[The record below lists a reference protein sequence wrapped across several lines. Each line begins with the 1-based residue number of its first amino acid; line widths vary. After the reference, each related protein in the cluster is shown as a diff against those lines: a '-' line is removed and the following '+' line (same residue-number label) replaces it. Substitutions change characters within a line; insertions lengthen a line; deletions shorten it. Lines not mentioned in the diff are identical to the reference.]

1 MKRMFTQTILAS
13 AVVLIAGTASP
24 AAADWIFTPFI
35 GSTLKPGATFSEIG
49 DFTDNL
55 GERVTFGAT
64 ATWMGAGIIGFEID
78 FGSTPN
84 YFEIEAGPNDFDFGD
99 GNVTTLQGNLVIG
112 APIGGQSGPGVR
124 PYASGGLGLLR
135 TNIDAGDVFKSI
147 NSNDLGANVGFGA
160 HIFFNDD
167 IGIKGDLRYF
177 RALQQDDEDF
187 SFSDFDFWRASVGL
201 SFRFGS

>member
-1 MKRMFTQTILAS
+1 MKRLFAQSLLAT
-13 AVVLIAGTASP
+13 AIVLAAGSGTP

-35 GSTLKPGATFSEIG
+35 GSTLNPGAEISGIG

-84 YFEIEAGPNDFDFGD
+84 YFEIEAGPDGFDFGD
-99 GNVTTLQGNLVIG
+99 GNVTTLQGNLVLG
-112 APIGGQSGPGVR
+112 APIGGQSGPGFR
-124 PYASGGLGLLR
+124 PYGSAGLGLLR
-135 TNIDAGDVFKSI
+135 TNIDAGDFLEGVS
-147 NSNDLGANVGFGA
+147 SNDLGANFGFGA
-160 HIFFNDD
+160 HIFFSDD

-177 RALQQDDEDF
+177 RALQQDDGDF
-187 SFSDFDFWRASVGL
+187 SFEDFDFWRATVGL
-201 SFRFGS
+201 SFRFGN